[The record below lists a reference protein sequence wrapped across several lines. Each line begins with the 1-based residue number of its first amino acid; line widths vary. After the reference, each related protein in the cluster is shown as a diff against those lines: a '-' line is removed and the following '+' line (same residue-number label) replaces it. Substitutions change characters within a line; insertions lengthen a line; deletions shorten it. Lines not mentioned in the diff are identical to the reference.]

1 MMMVEFMEKEYC
13 LIYLEQYAPED
24 ALCDHCGLDESGF
37 CMFSRWAE
45 PYDVERIFS
54 DPCY

>member
-1 MMMVEFMEKEYC
+1 MEMEYC

-37 CMFSRWAE
+37 CMFRWWAE
-45 PYDVERIFS
+45 PDDVERIFF
-54 DPCY
+54 DPDLLR